1 MKIKIQAFLAQDSF
15 AAFARVAAWLVGPQ
29 HSNMASCRRQ
39 ARGWSSSA
47 AETHPTTARRRPV
60 PAPANAF

>member
-29 HSNMASCRRQ
+29 DYDMASCRRQ
-39 ARGWSSSA
+39 GGFVYKNNS
-47 AETHPTTARRRPV
+47 
-60 PAPANAF
+60 NFI